1 MVPPVFRRS
10 GRVVCHGKFSIIM
23 LSSFR
28 QQRRRASENDFAFIV
43 AAERDD
49 DTLVRAYEK
58 CVSAS
63 TRMYICMY
71 GHVMNLIGRLIGI
84 FKPRAYIDKR

>member
-28 QQRRRASENDFAFIV
+28 QRQRPASENDFAFIV
-43 AAERDD
+43 ATERNN
-49 DTLVRAYEK
+49 DTLVGAYEK
-58 CVSAS
+58 CVSPS
-63 TRMYICMY
+63 TRIYIRI
-71 GHVMNLIGRLIGI
+71 MNLMEHLIGT
-84 FKPRAYIDKR
+84 FKPRAYIDKW